1 MSLQHQ
7 FYTDPPP
14 PLTQRACIS
23 TSKTSLVLDSD
34 PNESSLLVQTGG
46 VQSIYIDKYGN
57 VGVNTT
63 RPETQFEIASGNG
76 ACLRIRHGTSQS
88 DHHADIFMNSTG
100 DMLLGTNSAGSKI
113 ISTTSLDLSSH
124 NGTSSGLYLG
134 GTLVESTATQL
145 NYVSVVRG
153 VAVANKALVLNES
166 KDISGINS
174 LTAASI
180 GGVLTTATQSNIT
193 TVGSLT
199 TLTVDGN
206 VVINGNIQLSGAI
219 SNLPTYIYGATPGA
233 AIANK
238 VLVPDSNLSLTGIN
252 SLSVLSLSINGSVI
266 GSEASY
272 LAGVVAGNAASLKAL
287 VLNSSGSITGIN
299 TLAATTLTGSIS
311 TASQPNITSVGTL
324 SNLTVSGEVSASTIS
339 GTILTPS
346 QPNITSVGT
355 LSALSVGGPVTFTN
369 TTNATSVSTGALI
382 IAGGVGIVKNVFV
395 GGSISVASTMTLTGG
410 MTINDTTDSISMIT
424 GSLQTAGGIG
434 IAKALYVG
442 TTSSL
447 NGIVSIASTSNAIS
461 TTTGALRVAGGV
473 GIANALYVGASSSLI
488 GSVSISDT
496 TNTALSVAGGVSI
509 TKGIQI
515 GTTAVISGVTDASSV
530 STGCVTLNGGIGV
543 AKSLYVGT
551 GIYGTLM
558 TAAQTNITSIGTL
571 SNLTVANS
579 ISAST
584 LTGTINTASQPNI
597 TSIGTLAS
605 LSVTGSISASTIS
618 GTLDTPAQPNIT
630 SVGTLSAVAVS
641 GSADATSITTG
652 SIKTTGGVGIAKSLY
667 VGTGIYGTLMTAS
680 QTNITSVGTLFSLA
694 VTNGISAS
702 TLTGTISTAAQP
714 NITSVGTLI
723 GLTVGGS
730 TSITNTTDATSIST
744 GSIAV
749 AGGVGIQKSL
759 WVGTGING
767 LIMTGSQSNI
777 TSLGT
782 LTSLLVSGGATIG
795 TNLSTAGTTTLKTLV
810 ISNDVTTNTST
821 GTIAITG
828 SDLHIT
834 TTGSIV
840 TNSPLKVDGTWYIN
854 DTLVTSS
861 ATQLNYCNVT
871 PGVATPLKAVVL
883 DASSTL
889 DTLKLTIPLD
899 ETSGGTGKN
908 TYAVGDLLVADTT
921 TSLKKLPISTN
932 TGDLLRSSAL
942 VAGNVQWSPGLLVNY
957 VSMAFPVLTATKQ
970 YSIDYLYAKN
980 KAITSDIIIP
990 TPTIV
995 DGNIITANTLNSVV
1009 RSATLTGT
1017 SSADPL
1023 VASNTGTGTA
1033 FSTDFVAGDV
1043 ITVFSGSV
1051 IDSRIVTSTVGGA
1064 ALTVNT
1070 PFTLLNAWSL
1080 VGTAT
1085 LSTLQ
1090 FKFGTKSLL
1099 ISNVATAYA
1108 AVTLGKELSF
1118 DASAAA
1124 WTVDLQVRLADIGAA
1139 YTIMNST
1146 SAFAFAISF
1155 AYNAVGNDYFSVS
1168 LGNNGTTYNIA
1179 NAVTSTQ
1186 TILAATTWYHV
1197 ALVFTGSAYIMY
1209 INGTGFTIVTS
1220 ALKIST
1226 AAFQSMRI
1234 GANGTTAYSGNIDEV
1249 RISNIARY
1257 TANFAAPTVAFV
1269 RDANTVMLQHF
1280 DATTISLSD
1289 ECVANRTFPYY
1300 RGGAY
1305 GISYL
1310 YGLNHATTPG
1320 YILSSRNSSQT
1331 LVDLP
1336 TGYSNTDYAPINFHI
1351 SHWGN
1356 NNFQLSDR
1364 EWVLA
1369 PMMNIISG
1377 ATNTTQTTYNLTYA
1391 IPYNC
1396 KAVVILLTHT
1406 HVGTISAAVRL
1417 GSNMTG
1423 SVQPY
1428 LTTAIANVLQMSVTI
1443 PLLANNLTIEANL
1456 TAVATTTNYT
1466 LQIAGYYV

>member
-1 MSLQHQ
+1 MS
-7 FYTDPPP
+7 
-14 PLTQRACIS
+14 
-23 TSKTSLVLDSD
+23 
-34 PNESSLLVQTGG
+34 
-46 VQSIYIDKYGN
+46 
-57 VGVNTT
+57 
-63 RPETQFEIASGNG
+63 
-76 ACLRIRHGTSQS
+76 
-88 DHHADIFMNSTG
+88 
-100 DMLLGTNSAGSKI
+100 
-113 ISTTSLDLSSH
+113 
-124 NGTSSGLYLG
+124 
-134 GTLVESTATQL
+134 AT
-145 NYVSVVRG
+145 
-153 VAVANKALVLNES
+153 
-166 KDISGINS
+166 
-174 LTAASI
+174 
-180 GGVLTTATQSNIT
+180 
-193 TVGSLT
+193 
-199 TLTVDGN
+199 
-206 VVINGNIQLSGAI
+206 
-219 SNLPTYIYGATPGA
+219 
-233 AIANK
+233 
-238 VLVPDSNLSLTGIN
+238 
-252 SLSVLSLSINGSVI
+252 
-266 GSEASY
+266 
-272 LAGVVAGNAASLKAL
+272 
-287 VLNSSGSITGIN
+287 
-299 TLAATTLTGSIS
+299 
-311 TASQPNITSVGTL
+311 
-324 SNLTVSGEVSASTIS
+324 
-339 GTILTPS
+339 
-346 QPNITSVGT
+346 
-355 LSALSVGGPVTFTN
+355 
-369 TTNATSVSTGALI
+369 
-382 IAGGVGIVKNVFV
+382 
-395 GGSISVASTMTLTGG
+395 
-410 MTINDTTDSISMIT
+410 
-424 GSLQTAGGIG
+424 
-434 IAKALYVG
+434 
-442 TTSSL
+442 
-447 NGIVSIASTSNAIS
+447 
-461 TTTGALRVAGGV
+461 
-473 GIANALYVGASSSLI
+473 
-488 GSVSISDT
+488 
-496 TNTALSVAGGVSI
+496 
-509 TKGIQI
+509 
-515 GTTAVISGVTDASSV
+515 
-530 STGCVTLNGGIGV
+530 
-543 AKSLYVGT
+543 
-551 GIYGTLM
+551 
-558 TAAQTNITSIGTL
+558 QTNITSIGTL
-571 SNLTVANS
+571 SNLTVTNE
-579 ISAST
+579 ISALT
-584 LTGTINTASQPNI
+584 LTGTISTGAQPNI
-597 TSIGTLAS
+597 TSVGTLAN
-605 LSVTGSISASTIS
+605 LNVTGSISASTIS
-618 GTLDTPAQPNIT
+618 GTLDTPDQPNIT

-680 QTNITSVGTLFSLA
+680 QTNITSVGTLSNLT
-694 VTNGISAS
+694 VTSGVSAS
-702 TLTGTISTAAQP
+702 TLTGTIDTSSQP
-714 NITSVGTLI
+714 NITSVGTLTE
-723 GLTVGGS
+723 LTVSGAA
-730 TSITNTTDATSIST
+730 SITNTTDSTSVST
-744 GSIAV
+744 GSIIV

-767 LIMTGSQSNI
+767 LIMTASQSNI

-782 LTSLLVSGGATIG
+782 LTSLSVAGSATIG

-821 GTIAITG
+821 GTIAIV
-828 SDLHIT
+828 SNDLNIT
-834 TTGSIV
+834 ATGSII
-840 TNSPLKVDGTWYIN
+840 TSSPLRVNGTWYIN
-854 DTLVTSS
+854 DNLVTSS
-861 ATQLNYCNVT
+861 AAQLNYCNVA

-883 DASSTL
+883 DETSTL

-899 ETSGGTGKN
+899 ETSGGTGTN

-921 TSLKKLPISTN
+921 TSLQKIPVSAN
-932 TGDLLRSSAL
+932 TGDLLRSSTL
-942 VAGNVQWSPGLLVNY
+942 IPGRVEWSPGLLAKH
-957 VSMAFPVLTATKQ
+957 VSIAFPTLTATKQ
-970 YSIDYLYAKN
+970 YLIDYLYAKN
-980 KAITSDIIIP
+980 KAVTSDIIISSP
-990 TPTIV
+990 TTV
-995 DGNIITANTLNSVV
+995 DGNIVAQNTLNVIA

-1090 FKFGTKSLL
+1090 SKFGGRSLL

-1118 DASAAA
+1118 NASAAA
-1124 WTVDLQVRLADIGAA
+1124 WTVELQVRLTNITAA

-1146 SAFAFAISF
+1146 SPFAFAISF
-1155 AYNAVGNDYFSVS
+1155 AFNAVGNDYFSVS
-1168 LGNNGTTYNIA
+1168 LGNNGTAYNIA

-1197 ALVFTGSAYIMY
+1197 ALVFTGAAYIMY
-1209 INGTGFTIVTS
+1209 INGTGFTIATS
-1220 ALKIST
+1220 TVKIST

-1234 GANGTTAYSGNIDEV
+1234 GANGTTAFNGNIDEV

-1257 TANFAAPTVAFV
+1257 TANFTAPTVAFV

-1310 YGLNHATTPG
+1310 YGLNHPTTPG

-1336 TGYSNTDYAPINFHI
+1336 AGYSNTDYAPINFHI

-1369 PMMNIISG
+1369 PTMNIITG

-1423 SVQPY
+1423 SVQSY
-1428 LTTAIANVLQMSVTI
+1428 LTTAIANVLQMPVTI